1 MPGPGEMR
9 VGAFG
14 PDKGSGWGVE
24 SISQARGTNWPL
36 AKFSKLD
43 QESIKEKKKK
53 LYYALDLV
61 SYTHALVLFC
71 HLLVSIDSFS

>member
-1 MPGPGEMR
+1 M
-9 VGAFG
+9 
-14 PDKGSGWGVE
+14 E
-24 SISQARGTNWPL
+24 SISQARRGTNWPL
-36 AKFSKLD
+36 ARVSKLD

-71 HLLVSIDSFS
+71 HLLVSILIPSVKTLYCFFLSDGVLG